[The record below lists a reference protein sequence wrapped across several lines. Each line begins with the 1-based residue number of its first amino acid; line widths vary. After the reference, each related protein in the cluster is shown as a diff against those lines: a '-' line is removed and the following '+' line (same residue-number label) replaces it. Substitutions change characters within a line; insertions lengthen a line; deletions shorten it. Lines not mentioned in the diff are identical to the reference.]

1 MKKSMHSNIFKL
13 GLISLLATTPLFAT
27 ASPTEQ
33 DDRAVSGTIVCG
45 GNHADRLGGTE
56 AQRTS
61 YVWRNYNDSLSINI
75 NRLTIYDANGVVLV
89 DHDAT
94 TLPTAFNG
102 VIGGGDNTL
111 EPFQTALYRSADL
124 LGAPLT
130 RNNRPI
136 TTRIEWSAESKAL
149 IPEMG
154 WVRTARRQEI
164 SFDEFGNQI
173 RRSRED
179 RARHAFHCRSV
190 EANKGRKHDD
200 DDD

>member
-1 MKKSMHSNIFKL
+1 MKKSTHSNIFKL
-13 GLISLLATTPLFAT
+13 SLISLLATTPLFVT

-75 NRLTIYDANGVVLV
+75 NRLTIYDANGAVLV

-124 LGAPLT
+124 LGAPLA

-179 RARHAFHCRSV
+179 RARHAFHCRSI
-190 EANKGRKHDD
+190 EANKGRDNDEDD
-200 DDD
+200 D